1 MSEKDGRTMCFSCG
15 ACGASRRLHLMRFCL
30 FSIFSWQEVGDIK
43 LPGGQCPVSSSL
55 VGRADSDSYW
65 VHTLASPDN
74 LWSISLWTVL
84 AALERERTNND
95 YVRNNDSQPDSGEA
109 LEFIPSKYAIWKK
122 YPGQL
127 SKKSVF
133 RCNSISCQWVGQWVS
148 QWFIVSDLEICE
160 LVIIWSDKPTHFID
174 ICI

>member
-1 MSEKDGRTMCFSCG
+1 MSSCLVDNVQP
-15 ACGASRRLHLMRFCL
+15 C
-30 FSIFSWQEVGDIK
+30 
-43 LPGGQCPVSSSL
+43 SL
-55 VGRADSDSYW
+55 VGRADSVSYW
-65 VHTLASPDN
+65 VGHAGIAGQPLIN
-74 LWSISLWTVL
+74 ISLWTVP

-133 RCNSISCQWVGQWVS
+133 RCDSIS
-148 QWFIVSDLEICE
+148 
-160 LVIIWSDKPTHFID
+160 
-174 ICI
+174 